1 MKKIYNFSAGPACLP
16 EQALAASNKAIKNF
30 KGSGVS
36 LLELSHRSNLVVDL
50 FQDTTKTC
58 EGATEPYYDQQNS
71 NTFISQ
77 KELDN
82 FGKEI
87 KENLSGVENCGGKN
101 AVETTKHIKPIETK
115 VIWVDPTANN
125 NTDDIQRSIKTTN
138 NGDFELYAVI
148 YGGHLT
154 ESSHYIALI
163 QTRDK
168 GWYRHDDST
177 VEKYNEIATTVPG
190 VLKGLN
196 KRYLFYISSDDI
208 PLLPE
213 ENSIG
218 FGQKGNSCWFASI
231 LKVLLN
237 LPYFIGA
244 VLDSLEDGPRLLF
257 E

>member
-1 MKKIYNFSAGPACLP
+1 M
-16 EQALAASNKAIKNF
+16 
-30 KGSGVS
+30 
-36 LLELSHRSNLVVDL
+36 
-50 FQDTTKTC
+50 
-58 EGATEPYYDQQNS
+58 
-71 NTFISQ
+71 
-77 KELDN
+77 ELDN
-82 FGKEI
+82 FGKEK
-87 KENLSGVENCGGKN
+87 KETLTSVERCGGNN
-101 AVETTKHIKPIETK
+101 AVETTKHMKPIQTK

-168 GWYRHDDST
+168 GWYIHDDST
-177 VEKYNEIATTVPG
+177 VEKYDEIDTTVPG
-190 VLKGLN
+190 VLKTLN
-196 KRYLFYISSDDI
+196 KRYLFYISSVEKS
-208 PLLPE
+208 LLPQ
-213 ENSIG
+213 ENPIG

-244 VLDSLEDGPRLLF
+244 VLDSLEDGPRF
-257 E
+257 FIGND